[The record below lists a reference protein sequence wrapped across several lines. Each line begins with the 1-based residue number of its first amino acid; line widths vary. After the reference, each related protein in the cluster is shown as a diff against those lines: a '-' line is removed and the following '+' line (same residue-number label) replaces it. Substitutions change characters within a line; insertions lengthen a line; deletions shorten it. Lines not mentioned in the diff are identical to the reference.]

1 MGNEKKGFGCKTSS
15 PDRYSLL
22 KDFAKSNRK
31 NMTDAEIILWQYLR
45 RLPSTFH
52 FRRQHVIVDYIVDFV
67 CLEKLLVVEMD
78 GKYHSE
84 SEQIEW
90 DKIRENRLCKLGFR
104 ILRIT
109 NEELFVSTEA
119 AIEKIKQE
127 LNR

>member
-109 NEELFVSTEA
+109 NEELFVSTET
-119 AIEKIKQE
+119 AIKKIKQE

>member
-1 MGNEKKGFGCKTSS
+1 MGNEKKGFGYKTSS

-31 NMTDAEIILWQYLR
+31 NMNDAEIILWQYLR

-84 SEQIEW
+84 PEQIEW

>member
-1 MGNEKKGFGCKTSS
+1 M
-15 PDRYSLL
+15 
-22 KDFAKSNRK
+22 A
-31 NMTDAEIILWQYLR
+31 A
-45 RLPSTFH
+45 LPF
-52 FRRQHVIVDYIVDFV
+52 FM
-67 CLEKLLVVEMD
+67 LMAGLLLVVEMD

-84 SEQIEW
+84 PEQIEW
-90 DKIRENRLCKLGFR
+90 DKIRENRLCQLGFR